1 MPDPLSNQYF
11 ASNPMTKLDERT
23 IANMEIVLENVCR
36 GLPRSG
42 GDHATR
48 KYVAQKLVQA
58 AKKGNTTPGGLEAVG
73 RRALREIVQELAT
86 PCAKRGRDAISA
98 NGHRSR
104 NGLLR

>member
-1 MPDPLSNQYF
+1 
-11 ASNPMTKLDERT
+11 MTKLGERI

-36 GLPRSG
+36 GLPNSG

-58 AKKGNTTPGGLEAVG
+58 ARKGNTTLGGLEAVG
-73 RRALREIVQELAT
+73 RRALQEIAQGSTTARAEHRREIT
-86 PCAKRGRDAISA
+86 GS
-98 NGHRSR
+98 NNHRSG